1 MIDQQCRYSGIDPT
15 AVLTQCSLDTD
26 VVLLYIQHN
35 CIRMCHS
42 RVFIYIYIL
51 IHSLVCIGFLDN
63 LYDILSMT
71 KAMSAYNHSSHSTS
85 NALWEVNTNDA
96 STTVSASV
104 QLNLKRPNSSRGIS
118 TQGSRLKRSKSANS
132 NHSTESAVDNPPE
145 ISLDDAQMGIV
156 QEQLQRLRRDED
168 CLDSIISTLNDCC
181 DADIWNNRYV

>member
-1 MIDQQCRYSGIDPT
+1 
-15 AVLTQCSLDTD
+15 
-26 VVLLYIQHN
+26 
-35 CIRMCHS
+35 
-42 RVFIYIYIL
+42 
-51 IHSLVCIGFLDN
+51 
-63 LYDILSMT
+63 MT

-85 NALWEVNTNDA
+85 NALWENNTNDA
-96 STTVSASV
+96 STTTTASAATAAAGAS
-104 QLNLKRPNSSRGIS
+104 PA
-118 TQGSRLKRSKSANS
+118 ANS